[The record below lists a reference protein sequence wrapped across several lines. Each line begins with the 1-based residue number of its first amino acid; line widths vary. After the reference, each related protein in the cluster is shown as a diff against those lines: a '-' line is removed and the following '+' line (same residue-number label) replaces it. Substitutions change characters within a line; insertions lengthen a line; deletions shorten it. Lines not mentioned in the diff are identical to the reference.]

1 MNKLGRFVTETN
13 LQFLTDT
20 ELQEWNDAV
29 QEYQRKIESGD
40 LIESLPPKTELER
53 RFRLLLVLQSTTMC
67 ESTVW
72 SWTSPLRWQ
81 KPKEQIAYCYWLVLS
96 GTSHQSVRALKSA
109 RPLDLHFPIVVCA
122 RADDG
127 HPPVSRSVAQDV
139 FNYRLKF

>member
-1 MNKLGRFVTETN
+1 LFTSSLDVSPGTVRFSSTT
-13 LQFLTDT
+13 L
-20 ELQEWNDAV
+20 A
-29 QEYQRKIESGD
+29 
-40 LIESLPPKTELER
+40 LIAAGFFSRQIIRAEFS
-53 RFRLLLVLQSTTMC
+53 VAAQSTTMC

-72 SWTSPLRWQ
+72 SWTSPLRGQ

-96 GTSHQSVRALKSA
+96 GTSHQSVRALKSV